1 MLPYSLLTLIA
12 LITSTSAAPTAP
24 SDQIPLIIWH
34 GLGDNY
40 AADGLASVVKLAE
53 KINPGTFVYPIRV
66 AEDAGSDRTATWYGN
81 LTEQMQYV
89 CDDLASHE
97 ILSKAPAVNALGF
110 SQGGQFL
117 RGYIERCNNPPV
129 RNLVTFGSQ
138 HSGISSFQR
147 CKTSDWLCQ
156 SAAALLRNNA
166 FGSFA
171 QGRLVPA
178 QYYRSLN
185 FTTGRP
191 TEEYLDNSNFLA
203 DVNNEREEKNVTYK
217 ENIADLENFVS
228 FMFENDT
235 TVVPRE
241 SAWFAEVLVEDPSTG
256 VNRTVV
262 PLNETLLYKG
272 DWLGLKGLDEKG
284 ALKFETHPGGHMEL
298 EEEILEKVFKRYF
311 GSAKRSALRL
321 QDVVEKLWEL

>member
-1 MLPYSLLTLIA
+1 MLPHSLLGLLTV
-12 LITSTSAAPTAP
+12 ITSSLAAPTAP
-24 SDQIPLIIWH
+24 SSQIPLIIWH

-40 AADGLASVVKLAE
+40 AADGLASVAKLAE
-53 KINPGTFVYPIRV
+53 KINPGTFVYPIRL

-89 CDDLASHE
+89 CDDLASHK

-191 TEEYLDNSNFLA
+191 TEEYLENSNYLA
-203 DVNNEREEKNVTYK
+203 DVNNEREEKNATYK
-217 ENIADLENFVS
+217 ENIAALDNFVS
-228 FMFENDT
+228 FMFGNDT

-241 SAWFAEVLVEDPSTG
+241 SAWFADVLVEDPSTG
-256 VNRTVV
+256 VNRTVI
-262 PLNETLLYKG
+262 PLNETRLYKE
-272 DWLGLKGLDEKG
+272 DWLGLKELEEKG
-284 ALKFETHPGGHMEL
+284 ALKFKTHPGGHMEL
-298 EEEILEKVFKRYF
+298 DDEILVKVFKEYF
-311 GSAKRSALRL
+311 GPTKEERL
-321 QDVVEKLWEL
+321 KVHDLFEQLFEL